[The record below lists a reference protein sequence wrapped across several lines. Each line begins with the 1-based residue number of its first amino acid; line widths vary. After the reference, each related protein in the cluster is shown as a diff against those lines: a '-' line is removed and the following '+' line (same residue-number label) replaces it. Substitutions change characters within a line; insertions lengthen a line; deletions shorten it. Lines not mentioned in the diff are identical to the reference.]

1 MKWLLK
7 QAILWHRYLGIFFSL
22 FFAIWFVSGIVM
34 MYASMPELT
43 EADRLARLPTVD
55 PSSLRLSPADASTRA
70 HLKDPPLRITIG
82 MIGRRA
88 VYRFLPSSGKWVSVF
103 ADGGERLNTL
113 DPDAAVQIAAV
124 YEESPHAAIHVTR
137 ELMDVDQW
145 TVYPAFRAY
154 LPFQLVAAEDGKGT
168 EYYVSEATGSVL
180 LRTTSRS
187 RFLAWCGAIPHW
199 WYIRS
204 LRAST
209 PLWRGVMITAS
220 AWGIVMCIAGIT
232 AGILRFSPSR
242 RFRVPGHA
250 NSYIPYVGWK
260 RWHYYFA
267 GFFGLFTLTWMI
279 SGFFTMTPGHWSP
292 GPDPTVAEIRAFA
305 GADLDPKAFRLA
317 PASAIRL
324 IQRCLQPVELEMII
338 FEGKPYYVARDRQSE
353 IRLLSG
359 LGDSDTCFSEMPAH
373 ELMQAAS
380 RAAGNAALL
389 ESTMLKAYDTYYY
402 DYSHRKPLP
411 IFRVRLADSRHTW
424 LYINPRTALIQARY
438 TNRSRYERW
447 LWQGLH
453 DLDFP
458 FLYWHRPA
466 WDLTVIVLSIG
477 GMALIVTSLVLAWKY
492 LLQSTKRNFRVALSV
507 RAQRKYRGKAT
518 VRSSE

>member
-1 MKWLLK
+1 MKWLVK
-7 QAILWHRYLGIFFSL
+7 QAILWHRYLGIFFCL
-22 FFAIWFVSGIVM
+22 FFAIWFLSGVVM

-43 EADRLARLPTVD
+43 EADRLAHLAQLDLSTV
-55 PSSLRLSPADASTRA
+55 RLSPSDAWAKLQQS
-70 HLKDPPLRITIG
+70 DSPLRITIG
-82 MIGRRA
+82 MVGARP
-88 VYRFLPSSGKWVSVF
+88 VFRFFPASGKWISVF
-103 ADGGERLNTL
+103 ADDGEVLRSL
-113 DPDAAVQIAAV
+113 DPSTAVQVATA
-124 YEESPHAAIHVTR
+124 YEKLPSRAMHVIR
-137 ELMDVDQW
+137 ELPDVDQW
-145 TVYPAFRAY
+145 TVDPTFRAY
-154 LPFQLVAAEDGKGT
+154 LPFQLVAAEDGNGT
-168 EYYVSEATGSVL
+168 EYYVSEATGSVFL
-180 LRTTSRS
+180 GTTGRS

-204 LRAST
+204 LRANA

-250 NSYIPYVGWK
+250 NSYIPYAGWK

-292 GPDPTVAEIRAFA
+292 GPDPTEAEIRAFA
-305 GADLDPKAFRLA
+305 GADLDPQAFRLA
-317 PASAIRL
+317 PAPAIRL
-324 IQRCLQPVELEMII
+324 FQRCLQPVELEMII
-338 FEGKPYYVARDRQSE
+338 FEGQPYYLARDHGSE
-353 IRLLSG
+353 MRLLSG
-359 LGDSDTCFSEMPAH
+359 LGDFDTCFSEMPAH
-373 ELMQAAS
+373 DLVRAAS
-380 RAAGNAALL
+380 RAAGNAAPL
-389 ESTMLKAYDTYYY
+389 ESTMLRAYDTYYY

-411 IFRVRLADSRHTW
+411 IFRVRLTDSRHTW

-466 WDLTVIVLSIG
+466 WDLTVIILSVG
-477 GMALIVTSLVLAWKY
+477 GMALIVTSIVLAWKY
-492 LLQSTKRNFRVALSV
+492 LLQSTKRNFRTSLSLRV
-507 RAQRKYRGKAT
+507 ETKYRGKPT
-518 VRSSE
+518 MGSRQ